1 MNMQVSPQIAVM
13 TNVTP
18 NHLNI
23 HKDYDEYIE
32 FVNNVNSQILA
43 LLEHENVKLIYPT
56 IQIER

>member
-1 MNMQVSPQIAVM
+1 MTPEDIVVLELRSFQLMNMQVSPQIAVM

-32 FVNNVNSQILA
+32 AKKSIFKNQN
-43 LLEHENVKLIYPT
+43 EE
-56 IQIER
+56 